1 MKKINI
7 VYIMLFVIILITVFG
22 IFYKT
27 REMEFAESPI
37 PLGIHYVVD
46 IDNIKNKQ
54 QYSNEFIKD
63 ICTKLLSKTG
73 VNVLDEIHHEF
84 EPQGFTALYLLSE
97 SHMSIHTWPENGK
110 IRIDLF
116 SCVINGKF
124 DDALN
129 TLKSTF
135 KDAQITIKTL
145 FR

>member
-7 VYIMLFVIILITVFG
+7 IYIMLFAVILIIIFG

-27 REMEFAESPI
+27 RKMEFAESPI

-46 IDNIKNKQ
+46 IDNIKNKE
-54 QYSNEFIKD
+54 QYSNKFIKD
-63 ICTKLLSKTG
+63 MCAKLLSKTG

-97 SHMSIHTWPENGK
+97 SHMSVHTWPENGK

-124 DDALN
+124 DDALK
-129 TLKSTF
+129 TLKSLF

-145 FR
+145 YR

>member
-7 VYIMLFVIILITVFG
+7 IYIMLFVVILITIFG

-37 PLGIHYVVD
+37 PLGIHYIVD
-46 IDNIKNKQ
+46 IDNIKNKKK
-54 QYSNEFIKD
+54 YSNEFIKD
-63 ICTKLLSKTG
+63 MCAKLLSKTG

-97 SHMSIHTWPENGK
+97 SHMSVHTWPENGK

-116 SCVINGKF
+116 SCIINGKF
-124 DDALN
+124 DDSLK
-129 TLKSTF
+129 TLKSLF
-135 KDAQITIKTL
+135 KDAQITIKTVY
-145 FR
+145 R